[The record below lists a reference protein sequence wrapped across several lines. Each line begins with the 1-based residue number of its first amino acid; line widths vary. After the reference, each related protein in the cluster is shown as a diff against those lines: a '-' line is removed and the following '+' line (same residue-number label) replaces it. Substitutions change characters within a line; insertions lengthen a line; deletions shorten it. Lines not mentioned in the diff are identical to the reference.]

1 MILTCLFSGRA
12 RRLLCGLMFVWG
24 IIPLSSCVH
33 RPGLF
38 RVAGIQSLRINSL
51 ETYAVS
57 VVSESKG
64 APAFDPKRIESLL
77 CDALQRRGIRLVARQ
92 SATRILTLKCRDVAR
107 PPRNEP
113 PLAPGTRLWYQ
124 RRIFAPTAS
133 RSSSGGSLRLE
144 VILVPAQSLGEDVQ
158 PKELRATMFLSDKSP
173 DGLGRAVDFLLD
185 AIQDR
190 PRSAPGLI

>member
-1 MILTCLFSGRA
+1 MIVL
-12 RRLLCGLMFVWG
+12 V

-33 RPGLF
+33 RQDPF
-38 RVAGIQSLRINSL
+38 RVAGDRGLRINAS

-64 APAFDPKRIESLL
+64 APVCDAEGVESLL
-77 CDALQRRGIRLVARQ
+77 CDALRKRGIRLVARQ

-107 PPRNEP
+107 SPRNEP

-144 VILVPAQSLGEDVQ
+144 VILVPAQPLGDHVQ
-158 PKELRATMFLSDKSP
+158 PKELRATTVVSDKSA
-173 DGLGRAVDFLLD
+173 DGLGKALDFLLT
-185 AIQDR
+185 AIH
-190 PRSAPGLI
+190 